1 MTIKN
6 SIQRPPFQSARPE
19 PTAQAMPPV
28 FVNSA
33 SFAALMDYAR
43 DQNIDALKRQKVRRI
58 PRPEPDSPKP
68 PGPGALRR
76 AFSWLHRNYVTSA
89 TKQLRVAETVS
100 LGEKRF
106 VAIIHAEGH
115 KYLVGGGATGVSLL
129 AQLSKLSET
138 ADIPPSLLEFTERS
152 A

>member
-1 MTIKN
+1 
-6 SIQRPPFQSARPE
+6 
-19 PTAQAMPPV
+19 
-28 FVNSA
+28 
-33 SFAALMDYAR
+33 MDYAW
-43 DQNIDALKRQKVRRI
+43 DQNIDALKRQKVCRI
-58 PRPEPDSPKP
+58 PRPKPDSTMP

-89 TKQLRVAETVS
+89 TKQLRVVETVS

-129 AQLSKLSET
+129 AQLNILSET
-138 ADIPPSLLEFTERS
+138 AEIPPSVLEFTERS